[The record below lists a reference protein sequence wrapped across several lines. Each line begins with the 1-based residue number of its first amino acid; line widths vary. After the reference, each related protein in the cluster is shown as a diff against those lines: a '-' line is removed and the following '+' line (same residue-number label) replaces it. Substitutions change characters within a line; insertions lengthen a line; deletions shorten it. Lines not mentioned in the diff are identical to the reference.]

1 MLAVTALLQIVA
13 LLARNEQTDGMNAAA
28 RGDGDGRVGALR
40 PETAVISLGRPAAVA
55 DGPLNVP
62 ITPASA
68 LQAGGVSGYA
78 RDGHA
83 PWAALEEVLGALEGG
98 RALTFSSGMAA
109 ATAAIGLLPAGAV
122 VVAPAVA
129 YMDVRRSL
137 VRLQEA
143 GRAELRFVDITD
155 TDAVIAA
162 CDGADVLWLESPT
175 NPLLGI
181 ADLPHL
187 LAAARERRILSV
199 VDNTFATPLLQ
210 RPLELGA
217 DVVVHSATK
226 AIGGHADLLLGAV
239 VVADDAHFAA
249 LREARELGGAT
260 PGALESFL
268 CLRGLRTLP
277 LRLERAQHNASV
289 LAERLSDHPDVS
301 EVRYPGLAS
310 HPQHQRSRDTL
321 AGPGFMLTFRVRGG
335 AARADALVDA
345 VTVLTHATSLGGVET
360 TLERRARYPP
370 ERGVVPEDLLRV
382 SVGCEHVEDLWADLQ
397 QALLSTAGIRQ
408 EPAPG
413 RG

>member
-1 MLAVTALLQIVA
+1 MTMRSPSEALGGEA
-13 LLARNEQTDGMNAAA
+13 GE
-28 RGDGDGRVGALR
+28 GALR
-40 PETAVISLGRPAAVA
+40 PETVVINLGRPAAVA

-83 PWAALEEVLGALEGG
+83 PWAALEEVIGALEGG
-98 RALTFSSGMAA
+98 RALAFSSGMAA
-109 ATAAIGLLPAGAV
+109 ATAAISLFPVGAV
-122 VVAPAVA
+122 IVAPTVA
-129 YMDVRRSL
+129 YMDVRRTL
-137 VRLQEA
+137 LRLQEA
-143 GRAELRFVDITD
+143 GRAEVRFIDITD
-155 TDAVIAA
+155 TDAVIAT
-162 CDGADVLWLESPT
+162 CEGADVLWVESPT

-181 ADLPHL
+181 ADLPRL
-187 LAAARERRILSV
+187 CAAARERRMLCV

-217 DVVVHSATK
+217 DLVVHSATK
-226 AIGGHADLLLGAV
+226 AMGGHSDLLLGAV
-239 VVADDAHFAA
+239 VAADETHFAA

-260 PGALESFL
+260 PGALESYL

-277 LRLERAQHNASV
+277 LRLERAQHNAGV
-289 LAERLSDHPDVS
+289 LAERLSNHPDVS
-301 EVRYPGLAS
+301 EVRYPGLTS

-335 AARADALVDA
+335 ATRADALVDA

-360 TLERRARYPP
+360 TLERRARYPA
-370 ERGVVPEDLLRV
+370 ERGIVPDDLLRV

-397 QALLSTAGIRQ
+397 QALASTADNL
-408 EPAPG
+408 AG
-413 RG
+413 R

>member
-1 MLAVTALLQIVA
+1 MTH
-13 LLARNEQTDGMNAAA
+13 
-28 RGDGDGRVGALR
+28 DGRAEGGALR
-40 PETAVISLGRPAAVA
+40 PETLVISLGRPAAVA

-68 LQAGGVSGYA
+68 LQAGGTQGYA

-83 PWAALEEVLGALEGG
+83 PWMALEEVIGALEGG
-98 RALTFSSGMAA
+98 RALAFSSGMAA
-109 ATAAIGLLPAGAV
+109 ATAAIGLFGAGAV

-137 VRLQEA
+137 LRLQEA
-143 GRAELRFVDITD
+143 GRGEVRFVDITD

-162 CDGADVLWLESPT
+162 CEGADVLWLESPT
-175 NPLLGI
+175 NPLLGV
-181 ADLPHL
+181 ADVPYLC
-187 LAAARERRILSV
+187 AAARQRGMLCV

-226 AIGGHADLLLGAV
+226 AMGGHSDLLLGAV
-239 VVADDAHFAA
+239 VVADEAHLAA

-260 PGALESFL
+260 PGALESYL

-277 LRLERAQHNASV
+277 LRLERAQANAGV
-289 LAERLSDHPDVS
+289 LAERLSDHGDVS

-310 HPQHQRSRDTL
+310 HPQHQRSRETL
-321 AGPGFMLTFRVRGG
+321 AGAGFMLTFRVRGG

-345 VTVLTHATSLGGVET
+345 VRVLVHATSLGGVET
-360 TLERRARYPP
+360 TLERRARYPA
-370 ERGVVPEDLLRV
+370 EQGIVPDDLLRV
-382 SVGCEHVEDLWADLQ
+382 SVGCENVEDLWADLG
-397 QALLSTAGIRQ
+397 QALASTAHL
-408 EPAPG
+408 AADPG
-413 RG
+413 

>member
-1 MLAVTALLQIVA
+1 MTELGAREALRHRSRDRRAGRCSRGGATSSSRLSEAGLWVLAVTALLQIVA
-13 LLARNEQTDGMNAAA
+13 LLARSEQTDGMNAAA

-40 PETAVISLGRPAAVA
+40 PETAVISLGRPVAVA

-143 GRAELRFVDITD
+143 GRSEVRFVDITD

-181 ADLPHL
+181 ADLPYL
-187 LAAARERRILSV
+187 CAAARERRMLSV
-199 VDNTFATPLLQ
+199 VDSTFATPLLQ

-226 AIGGHADLLLGAV
+226 AIGGHADLLLGIAITRDT
-239 VVADDAHFAA
+239 ALAEH
-249 LREARELGGAT
+249 LREGRRLLGTT
-260 PGALESFL
+260 PGTLEAFL
-268 CLRGLRTLP
+268 ALRGLRTLP
-277 LRLERAQHNASV
+277 VRLERGCATALE
-289 LAERLSDHPDVS
+289 LAHRLSAHP
-301 EVRYPGLAS
+301 G
-310 HPQHQRSRDTL
+310 
-321 AGPGFMLTFRVRGG
+321 
-335 AARADALVDA
+335 
-345 VTVLTHATSLGGVET
+345 VT
-360 TLERRARYPP
+360 
-370 ERGVVPEDLLRV
+370 
-382 SVGCEHVEDLWADLQ
+382 
-397 QALLSTAGIRQ
+397 
-408 EPAPG
+408 
-413 RG
+413 

>member
-1 MLAVTALLQIVA
+1 MGATA
-13 LLARNEQTDGMNAAA
+13 R
-28 RGDGDGRVGALR
+28 RGGVEGGALH

-55 DGPLNVP
+55 GGPLNVP
-62 ITPASA
+62 ITPASS
-68 LQAGGVSGYA
+68 LQAGGEAGYA

-83 PWAALEEVLGALEGG
+83 PWAALEEVVGALEGG
-98 RALTFSSGMAA
+98 RALTFASGMAA
-109 ATAAIGLLPAGAV
+109 ATAAIGLFRPGAV
-122 VVAPAVA
+122 IVAPAVA

-137 VRLQEA
+137 ARLQDA
-143 GRAELRFVDITD
+143 GRAQVRFVDITD
-155 TDAVIAA
+155 TEAVTAA

-181 ADLPHL
+181 ADLPSL
-187 LAAARERRILSV
+187 LAMARDRRMLSV

-277 LRLERAQHNASV
+277 LRLERAQRNASV
-289 LAERLSDHPDVS
+289 LAERLSDHPEIS

-310 HPQHQRSRDTL
+310 HPQHGRCRDTL
-321 AGPGFMLTFRVRGG
+321 GGPGFMLTFRVRGG
-335 AARADALVDA
+335 AVRADALVDA

-360 TLERRARYPP
+360 TLERRARYPA
-370 ERGVVPEDLLRV
+370 ERGTVPEDLLRV
-382 SVGCEHVEDLWADLQ
+382 SVGCEHVEDLWADLD
-397 QALLSTAGIRQ
+397 QALLDTADIGSEVVP
-408 EPAPG
+408 EPH
-413 RG
+413 

>member
-1 MLAVTALLQIVA
+1 MS
-13 LLARNEQTDGMNAAA
+13 
-28 RGDGDGRVGALR
+28 VGAAGAGEPGKGVLH
-40 PETAVISLGRPAAVA
+40 PETVVINLGRPASVA

-68 LQAGGVSGYA
+68 LQAGGVAGYA

-83 PWAALEEVLGALEGG
+83 PWAALEEVIGALEGG

-109 ATAAIGLLPAGAV
+109 ATAAIGLFPAGAV
-122 VVAPAVA
+122 IVAPAVA

-137 VRLQEA
+137 MRLQDA
-143 GRAELRFVDITD
+143 GRAEVRFVDITD

-162 CDGADVLWLESPT
+162 CEGANVMWLESPT

-187 LAAARERRILSV
+187 CGTARERGMLCV

-226 AIGGHADLLLGAV
+226 AMGGHSDLLLGAA
-239 VVADDAHFAA
+239 VAADETRCAA

-260 PGALESFL
+260 PGALEAYL

-277 LRLERAQHNASV
+277 LRLERAQHNAGV
-289 LAERLSDHPDVS
+289 LAERLADHDDVH
-301 EVRYPGLAS
+301 ELRYPGLAS
-310 HPQHQRSRDTL
+310 HPQHQRSRETL

-345 VTVLTHATSLGGVET
+345 VTVLTDATSLGGVET
-360 TLERRARYPP
+360 TLERRARYPA
-370 ERGVVPEDLLRV
+370 ERGIVPDDLLRV
-382 SVGCEHVEDLWADLQ
+382 SVGCEHVEDLWGDLRH
-397 QALLSTAGIRQ
+397 ALASTAELRAEAKATQ
-408 EPAPG
+408 
-413 RG
+413 R

>member
-1 MLAVTALLQIVA
+1 MTK
-13 LLARNEQTDGMNAAA
+13 TD
-28 RGDGDGRVGALR
+28 DGSRRA
-40 PETAVISLGRPAAVA
+40 ETTVITLGRPAAVP

-68 LQAGGVSGYA
+68 LQAGGVAGYA

-83 PWAALEEVLGALEGG
+83 PWMALEEVIGALEGG

-109 ATAAIGLLPAGAV
+109 ATAAIGLFPAEPV
-122 VVAPAVA
+122 IVAPAIA

-137 VRLQEA
+137 LRLQET
-143 GRAELRFVDITD
+143 GRGEVRFVDITD

-162 CDGADVLWLESPT
+162 CEGANVLWVESPT

-181 ADLPHL
+181 ADLPRL
-187 LAAARERRILSV
+187 CAAARERGMLSV

-210 RPLELGA
+210 RPLEHGA
-217 DVVVHSATK
+217 GVVVHSATK
-226 AIGGHADLLLGAV
+226 AMGGHSDLLLGAAV
-239 VVADDAHFAA
+239 TADERHLAA

-260 PGALESFL
+260 PGALEAYL

-277 LRLERAQHNASV
+277 LRLERAQHNAGV
-289 LAERLSDHPDVS
+289 LAGRLAGQPDVH

-310 HPQHQRSRDTL
+310 HPQHQRSREILD
-321 AGPGFMLTFRVRGG
+321 GPGFMLTFRVRGG

-360 TLERRARYPP
+360 TLERRARYPA
-370 ERGVVPEDLLRV
+370 ERGVVPDDLLRV
-382 SVGCEHVEDLWADLQ
+382 SVGCEHVEDLWADLRD
-397 QALLSTAGIRQ
+397 ALASTA
-408 EPAPG
+408 EA
-413 RG
+413 

>member
-1 MLAVTALLQIVA
+1 
-13 LLARNEQTDGMNAAA
+13 
-28 RGDGDGRVGALR
+28 
-40 PETAVISLGRPAAVA
+40 VINLGRPAAVA

-68 LQAGGVSGYA
+68 LQAGGASGYA

-83 PWAALEEVLGALEGG
+83 PWAALEEVIGALEDG
-98 RALTFSSGMAA
+98 RALAFSSGMAT
-109 ATAAIGLLPAGAV
+109 ATAAIGLFGAGAV
-122 VVAPAVA
+122 VVAPTVA

-137 VRLQEA
+137 LRLQET
-143 GRAELRFVDITD
+143 GRAEVRLVDITD
-155 TDAVIAA
+155 TDAVLAA

-181 ADLPHL
+181 ADLPRL
-187 LAAARERRILSV
+187 CAAARERGMLCV

-226 AIGGHADLLLGAV
+226 AMGGHSDLLLGV
-239 VVADDAHFAA
+239 VVAADDTHFAA

-260 PGALESFL
+260 PGALESYL

-277 LRLERAQHNASV
+277 LRLERAQHNAGV
-289 LAERLSDHPDVS
+289 LAERLSEHPDVS

-321 AGPGFMLTFRVRGG
+321 AGAGFMLTFRVRGG
-335 AARADALVDA
+335 AGRADALVDA
-345 VTVLTHATSLGGVET
+345 VRVLTHATSLGGVET
-360 TLERRARYPP
+360 TLERRARYPA
-370 ERGVVPEDLLRV
+370 ERGIVPDDLLRV

-397 QALLSTAGIRQ
+397 QALAKTADNL
-408 EPAPG
+408 AG
-413 RG
+413 R

>member
-1 MLAVTALLQIVA
+1 MTNSQ
-13 LLARNEQTDGMNAAA
+13 AAK
-28 RGDGDGRVGALR
+28 GALR
-40 PETAVISLGRPAAVA
+40 PETAVITSGRPAAVP

-68 LQAGGVSGYA
+68 LHAGGESGYA

-83 PWAALEEVLGALEGG
+83 PWAALEEVIGTLEGG
-98 RALTFSSGMAA
+98 RALTFSTGMAA
-109 ATAAIGLLPAGAV
+109 VAAAIRLIPPGAV
-122 VVAPAVA
+122 IVAPTVA

-137 VRLQEA
+137 FQLQESGLAEVRL
-143 GRAELRFVDITD
+143 VDITD

-162 CDGADVLWLESPT
+162 CDGANVLWVESPT

-181 ADLPHL
+181 GDLPRL
-187 LAAARERRILSV
+187 CATARERDMLSV

-226 AIGGHADLLLGAV
+226 AMGGHSDLLLGAAV
-239 VVADDAHFAA
+239 TADESRYAA
-249 LREARELGGAT
+249 LQEARELGGAT
-260 PGALESFL
+260 PGALEAYL

-277 LRLERAQHNASV
+277 LRLERAQHNAGV
-289 LAERLSDHPDVS
+289 LAERLADHADVH

-310 HPQHQRSRDTL
+310 HPQHQRSRETL

-345 VTVLTHATSLGGVET
+345 VTIFTHATSLGGVES
-360 TLERRARYPP
+360 TLERRARYPG
-370 ERGVVPEDLLRV
+370 ERSIVPDDLLRV
-382 SVGCEHVEDLWADLQ
+382 SVGIEHAEDLWDDLEH
-397 QALLSTAGIRQ
+397 ALASTAAAT
-408 EPAPG
+408 E
-413 RG
+413 

>member
-1 MLAVTALLQIVA
+1 MTIRPVG
-13 LLARNEQTDGMNAAA
+13 EA
-28 RGDGDGRVGALR
+28 RGGEAGEGALR
-40 PETAVISLGRPAAVA
+40 PETVVINLGRPAAVA

-83 PWAALEEVLGALEGG
+83 PWAALEEVIGALEGG
-98 RALTFSSGMAA
+98 RALAFSSGMAA
-109 ATAAIGLLPAGAV
+109 ATAVIGLFGAGAV
-122 VVAPAVA
+122 VVAPEVA

-137 VRLQEA
+137 LRLQEA
-143 GRAELRFVDITD
+143 GRAEVRLVDITD

-162 CDGADVLWLESPT
+162 CEGADVLWVESPT

-181 ADLPHL
+181 ADLPRL
-187 LAAARERRILSV
+187 CAAARERGILCV

-226 AIGGHADLLLGAV
+226 AMGGHSDLLLGAV
-239 VVADDAHFAA
+239 VAADETHFAA

-260 PGALESFL
+260 PGALESYL

-277 LRLERAQHNASV
+277 LRLERAQHNAGV

-301 EVRYPGLAS
+301 EVRYPGLSS

-345 VTVLTHATSLGGVET
+345 VNVLTHATSLGGVET
-360 TLERRARYPP
+360 TLERRARYPA
-370 ERGVVPEDLLRV
+370 ERAVVPDDLLRV

-397 QALLSTAGIRQ
+397 QALARTADNL
-408 EPAPG
+408 AG
-413 RG
+413 R

>member
-1 MLAVTALLQIVA
+1 MI
-13 LLARNEQTDGMNAAA
+13 N
-28 RGDGDGRVGALR
+28 
-40 PETAVISLGRPAAVA
+40 LGRPPAVA

-68 LQAGGVSGYA
+68 LQAGGVAGYA

-83 PWAALEEVLGALEGG
+83 PWAALEEVIGALEGG

-109 ATAAIGLLPAGAV
+109 ATAAIGLFPVGAV
-122 VVAPAVA
+122 IVAPAVA

-137 VRLQEA
+137 VRLQDT
-143 GRAELRFVDITD
+143 GRAEVRFVDITD
-155 TDAVIAA
+155 TDTVIAA

-181 ADLPHL
+181 ADLPCL
-187 LAAARERRILSV
+187 CAATRERGILCV

-226 AIGGHADLLLGAV
+226 AMAGHSDLLLGAA
-239 VVADDAHFAA
+239 VAADKKHLAA

-260 PGALESFL
+260 PARWKPFSAYAA
-268 CLRGLRTLP
+268 CARWP
-277 LRLERAQHNASV
+277 CAWSERSTTPACW
-289 LAERLSDHPDVS
+289 AERLDGHPDAY

-321 AGPGFMLTFRVRGG
+321 AGAGFMLTFRVRGG
-335 AARADALVDA
+335 
-345 VTVLTHATSLGGVET
+345 
-360 TLERRARYPP
+360 
-370 ERGVVPEDLLRV
+370 
-382 SVGCEHVEDLWADLQ
+382 SV
-397 QALLSTAGIRQ
+397 
-408 EPAPG
+408 
-413 RG
+413 

>member
-1 MLAVTALLQIVA
+1 MTIRS
-13 LLARNEQTDGMNAAA
+13 AREASE
-28 RGDGDGRVGALR
+28 GALR
-40 PETAVISLGRPAAVA
+40 PETVVINLGRPAAVA

-68 LQAGGVSGYA
+68 LQAGGESGYA

-83 PWAALEEVLGALEGG
+83 PWAALEEVIGALEGG

-109 ATAAIGLLPAGAV
+109 ATAAIGLFGTGAV
-122 VVAPAVA
+122 IVAPTVA

-137 VRLQEA
+137 TRLQEA
-143 GRAELRFVDITD
+143 GRAEVRFVDITD

-162 CDGADVLWLESPT
+162 CGGANALWLESPT

-181 ADLPHL
+181 ADLPSL
-187 LAAARERRILSV
+187 LAMARERRMLSV

-239 VVADDAHFAA
+239 VAASDAHFSA

-277 LRLERAQHNASV
+277 LRLERSQRNASV
-289 LAERLSDHPDVS
+289 LAERLSDHPEVS

-321 AGPGFMLTFRVRGG
+321 GGPGFMLTFRVRGG

-345 VTVLTHATSLGGVET
+345 VAVLTHATSLGGVET
-360 TLERRARYPP
+360 TLERRARYPA
-370 ERGVVPEDLLRV
+370 ERGVVAEDLLRV

-397 QALLSTAGIRQ
+397 QALATTADNLART
-408 EPAPG
+408 
-413 RG
+413 

>member
-1 MLAVTALLQIVA
+1 MGAS
-13 LLARNEQTDGMNAAA
+13 ARAGGGAED
-28 RGDGDGRVGALR
+28 RGLR

-83 PWAALEEVLGALEGG
+83 PWAALEEVIGALEGG

-109 ATAAIGLLPAGAV
+109 ATAAIGLFPAGGV
-122 VVAPAVA
+122 IVAPTVA

-143 GRAELRFVDITD
+143 GRAEVRFVDITD

-162 CDGADVLWLESPT
+162 CNGADVLWLESPT

-181 ADLPHL
+181 ADMPCLC
-187 LAAARERRILSV
+187 AAARERGILCV
-199 VDNTFATPLLQ
+199 VDNTFATPLVQ
-210 RPLELGA
+210 RPLQLGA

-226 AIGGHADLLLGAV
+226 AMGGQSDLLLGAV
-239 VVADDAHFAA
+239 VAADETHFDA

-260 PGALESFL
+260 PGALESYL

-277 LRLERAQHNASV
+277 LRLERAQHNAGV
-289 LAERLSDHPDVS
+289 LAERLSDHADVS

-321 AGPGFMLTFRVRGG
+321 AGAGFMLTFRVHGG

-360 TLERRARYPP
+360 TLERRARYPG
-370 ERGVVPEDLLRV
+370 ERGIVPEDLLRV

-397 QALLSTAGIRQ
+397 QALSTTGIRQ
-408 EPAPG
+408 EAAP
-413 RG
+413 

>member
-1 MLAVTALLQIVA
+1 MTMRSPSETLGGEAG
-13 LLARNEQTDGMNAAA
+13 E
-28 RGDGDGRVGALR
+28 GALR
-40 PETAVISLGRPAAVA
+40 PETVVINLGRPAAVA

-83 PWAALEEVLGALEGG
+83 PWAALEEVIGALEGG
-98 RALTFSSGMAA
+98 RALAFSSGMAA
-109 ATAAIGLLPAGAV
+109 ATAAISLFPVGAV
-122 VVAPAVA
+122 IVAPTVA
-129 YMDVRRSL
+129 YMDVRRTL
-137 VRLQEA
+137 LRLQEA
-143 GRAELRFVDITD
+143 GRAEVRFIDITD

-162 CDGADVLWLESPT
+162 CEGADVLWVESPT

-181 ADLPHL
+181 ADLPRL
-187 LAAARERRILSV
+187 CAAARERRMLCV

-217 DVVVHSATK
+217 HLVVHSATK
-226 AIGGHADLLLGAV
+226 AMGGHSDLLLGAV
-239 VVADDAHFAA
+239 VAAGETHFAA

-260 PGALESFL
+260 PGALESYL

-277 LRLERAQHNASV
+277 LRLERAQHNAGV
-289 LAERLSDHPDVS
+289 LAERLSNHPDVS
-301 EVRYPGLAS
+301 EVRYPGLTS
-310 HPQHQRSRDTL
+310 HPQHQRSRNTL

-360 TLERRARYPP
+360 TLERRARYPA
-370 ERGVVPEDLLRV
+370 ERAVVPDDLLRV

-397 QALLSTAGIRQ
+397 QALASTADNL
-408 EPAPG
+408 AG
-413 RG
+413 R